1 MTRSTGD
8 DAPLTNL
15 CFRAGVPLQPTRSP
29 DVFSLDLLRQT
40 QQMGSADL
48 FEHRELMAMQG
59 QAGKRY
65 LIDAVEKLNRMLAV
79 VGGERAERAALTW
92 CDLHHAPRRAWR
104 VLDTERLITPE
115 GTGRERDV

>member
-1 MTRSTGD
+1 MHLS
-8 DAPLTNL
+8 
-15 CFRAGVPLQPTRSP
+15 

-40 QQMGSADL
+40 QRTDSADL

-65 LIDAVEKLNRMLAV
+65 LIDAVEKLNRMLAA

-92 CDLHHAPRRAWR
+92 CDLHHAPRQAWR
-104 VLDTERLITPE
+104 VLETERMIAPE
-115 GTGRERDV
+115 GAGREREV